1 MMDHFTERLKILRLE
16 RGLSQQELSTKLNI
30 PRTTIS
36 SWELGRRSPDI
47 KMLEI
52 LADFFKVSIDYLVGK
67 TDTRNPVQVDKVLK
81 SIHNIIK
88 NDDELADY
96 LQKLAASNEMQV
108 LSKQIRNLSAKSI
121 KKLTKIA
128 KILEEDE

>member
-1 MMDHFTERLKILRLE
+1 MDHFTERLKILRLE

-96 LQKLAASNEMQV
+96 LQSLATNNEMQV
-108 LSKQIRNLSAKSI
+108 LSKQIKHLSAKSI

>member
-1 MMDHFTERLKILRLE
+1 MDHFTERLKILRLE

>member
-1 MMDHFTERLKILRLE
+1 MNHFTEKLKILRLE
-16 RGLSQQELSTKLNI
+16 EGLSQQELSLKLNI

-52 LADFFKVSIDYLVGK
+52 LADFFKVSIDYLIGK

-81 SIHNIIK
+81 SIHNMIK

-96 LQKLAASNEMQV
+96 LQNLANNKEMQV
-108 LSKQIRNLSAKSI
+108 LSKQIKNLSAKSI
-121 KKLTKIA
+121 NKLTKIA

>member
-1 MMDHFTERLKILRLE
+1 
-16 RGLSQQELSTKLNI
+16 
-30 PRTTIS
+30 
-36 SWELGRRSPDI
+36 
-47 KMLEI
+47 MLEI